1 MCHFAMGLTRC
12 YKTTVFFTFILIM
25 KSLWHIQL
33 NADTLQ
39 LSVIPT
45 DDMTEMTTN
54 CTVEERGND
63 LRKDEQQCGPIFIH
77 FYTVSFG
84 KSFTQ

>member
-1 MCHFAMGLTRC
+1 
-12 YKTTVFFTFILIM
+12 
-25 KSLWHIQL
+25 
-33 NADTLQ
+33 
-39 LSVIPT
+39 
-45 DDMTEMTTN
+45 MTEMTTN